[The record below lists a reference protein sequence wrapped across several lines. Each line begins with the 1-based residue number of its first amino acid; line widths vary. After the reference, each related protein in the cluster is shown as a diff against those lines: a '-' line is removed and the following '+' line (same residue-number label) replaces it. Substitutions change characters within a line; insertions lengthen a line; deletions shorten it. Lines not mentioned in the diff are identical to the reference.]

1 MTRQRVLLVLKNLK
15 YKNTFARLKKG
26 EWKLPKRFQE
36 TPINFSPSMI
46 IEEDKAIWKFWRNP
60 KRILIHIQG
69 NKEAIAWNR
78 SKEGKVE
85 PDMGFLD
92 LDTILRA
99 VKTVIIRAISEM
111 KTMSKTQFYLIMALN
126 VILLVVVFYGF
137 NRMGA
142 FR

>member
-15 YKNTFARLKKG
+15 YKNTFAMLKKG
-26 EWKLPKRFQE
+26 EWKLPKRLQE

-46 IEEDKAIWKFWRNP
+46 IEEEKAIWKFWRNP

-69 NKEAIAWNR
+69 NKESIAWIR
-78 SKEGKVE
+78 KGTDIE

-92 LDTILRA
+92 LDTLL
-99 VKTVIIRAISEM
+99 KTVRNVIIRAISEVKAM
-111 KTMSKTQFYLIMALN
+111 NKTQFYLIMAVN
-126 VILLVVVFYGF
+126 IILLVVVFYGF